1 MTKQEKGELIDALN
15 YLDYLAGREAEEE
28 GEERRKL
35 VKYYD
40 LLFDFI
46 SGIDIDKCNKT
57 GRISL

>member
-1 MTKQEKGELIDALN
+1 MTKKQKGELIDALN

-35 VKYYD
+35 AKYYD

-46 SGIDIDKCNKT
+46 SGIDIDKV
-57 GRISL
+57 